1 MSAQDNERY
10 FTEAAAGQGCK
21 IRVLVFGRALRF
33 NVRASLLPQKTDR
46 PPPADSS
53 QVSSCTG
60 HEWAAPL
67 EGVGGVPAGTWP
79 WLSPG
84 GRPVASCHPELP
96 L

>member
-1 MSAQDNERY
+1 MSAQHNECY

-21 IRVLVFGRALRF
+21 IRALALSF

-53 QVSSCTG
+53 QVPGCTG
-60 HEWAAPL
+60 HEWAAL
-67 EGVGGVPAGTWP
+67 LGVVGGVPAGTQP
-79 WLSPG
+79 WLSPCG
-84 GRPVASCHPELP
+84 WPVASCRPELP